1 MRTPK
6 EILELQ
12 EQSIA
17 RSKKALAQVNDDRL
31 IAWNSSR
38 LLQNA
43 LMAWLMAKRHDLNFT
58 IEELLSSVTIF
69 EENIAAISEKTE
81 SNYTYYLLACMI
93 CNKKPESQILE
104 FAKSQANDI
113 EFLLNSS
120 VVPYVH
126 YGLVSSDE
134 VSTALENRSKN
145 LSVESAVVYLKLLS
159 LDSNPDNELIDA
171 LSALFHRRKKDSFYS
186 EARIYGGGLDNDM
199 VCDVEFAAICSTKGS
214 GSVVVPAVNKSLHRT
229 GR

>member
-17 RSKKALAQVNDDRL
+17 RSKKALAQVNDDKL

-38 LLQNA
+38 LIHNA

-58 IEELLSSVTIF
+58 IEELLSSITTF
-69 EENIAAISEKTE
+69 EENIAAISEQPE

-113 EFLLNSS
+113 EFLINSS

-134 VSTALENRSKN
+134 VSNALENRNKN
-145 LSVESAVVYLKLLS
+145 LSVESAVIYLKLLA
-159 LDSNPDNELIDA
+159 LDGIPDNEVIET

-186 EARIYGGGLDNDM
+186 EARIYGGGPDNDM
-199 VCDVEFAAICSTKGS
+199 VCDVEFAAISSTKGS
-214 GSVVVPAVNKSLHRT
+214 GSVVVPAVNKALHRT
-229 GR
+229 SR